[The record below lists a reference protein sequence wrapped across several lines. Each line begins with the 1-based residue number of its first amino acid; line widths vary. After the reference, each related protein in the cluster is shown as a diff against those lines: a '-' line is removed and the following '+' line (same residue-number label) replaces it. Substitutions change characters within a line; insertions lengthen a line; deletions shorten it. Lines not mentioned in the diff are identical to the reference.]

1 MARISQNTVADAASA
16 AGTPSTVAA
25 ATTVGD
31 GTAEDTKLVFDG
43 NALDFRIGIDDGTD
57 ILEIGK
63 GNAHG
68 TTTHMTFDTNGVINM
83 PLQPAAYCHLSGH
96 QTVADNTWVKAAMA
110 SEEYDQN
117 NDMDLSNYK
126 FVAPVDGL
134 YAVYCT
140 GGFHMDTDK
149 LIGVSIRKN
158 GTEML
163 RSLQFTGGTNHHQ
176 VPLVG
181 VLKLDASDYLE
192 WYFLQIQGSDD
203 NVTGSK
209 EYTYAMTHLLA

>member
-16 AGTPSTVAA
+16 AGTPSTIAA

-68 TTTHMTFDTNGVINM
+68 TTTHMTIDANGIINK
-83 PLQPAAYCHLSGH
+83 PLQPAAYCHLSGN
-96 QTVADNTWVKAAMA
+96 QSIVSGSWVKASFA
-110 SEEYDQN
+110 SEDYDQN

-134 YAVYCT
+134 YLCT
-140 GGFHMDTDK
+140 MTAGYHLATDIY
-149 LIGVSIRKN
+149 LGVAIYVN
-158 GTEML
+158 GSEAL
-163 RSLQFTGGTNHHQ
+163 RSNQVSGITNHHQ